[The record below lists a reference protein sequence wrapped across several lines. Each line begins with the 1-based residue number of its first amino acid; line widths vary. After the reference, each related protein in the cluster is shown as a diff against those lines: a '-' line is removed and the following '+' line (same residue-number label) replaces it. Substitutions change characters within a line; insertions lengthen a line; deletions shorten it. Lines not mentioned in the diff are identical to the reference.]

1 MKDRW
6 LEIAVGVGAGVLAF
20 FLLRLPLAQW
30 LPLLVLAGVLL
41 YVFRSGLLPATGRGP
56 AARAVESTGVTFDDI
71 GGQAAAKQEL
81 KEALEF
87 LRRPKEAQRFG
98 IRPIKGILLAG
109 PPGTGKTLL
118 AKAAA
123 TYTDSAFLATSGSAF
138 VEVYAGVGAQR
149 VREVFAEVRRLARRQ
164 GKQSAILFI
173 DEIEVLA
180 GKRGRHTSHLEYDQT
195 LNQLLVELDG
205 IGSDDDVQVLVMA
218 ATNRVD
224 LMDDALL
231 RPGRFD
237 RIVRV
242 ELPDREARE
251 QVLRIH
257 MRGKPLA
264 ADVDLGQV
272 AQETFGFSGAHL
284 ESVCNEAAILAMRA
298 GAPAITMEHLREA
311 IEKVMMGERLD
322 RRPGEEER
330 RRIAVHECGHA
341 LVAELLRPGS
351 VASVTI
357 ASRGQALG
365 YVRQRP
371 DEDRF
376 LQTQD
381 QMEDTIC
388 IALAGSQAE
397 RLLLGRPST
406 GAAADFQQAVELAR
420 RMVEDGMTPLGVVAR
435 DVLPPAALHRAVS
448 RVLRRQELRA
458 RALLGE
464 FSDGLR
470 AAAEVLLERERLT
483 SAEFRR
489 LVGLPPLPGGAAGRT
504 AEEAAGGGPGPRD
517 GGPAGGGPGPE
528 GPGGPQDGSS
538 GRDEPGPRGRRGAP
552 QDTAGD

>member
-1 MKDRW
+1 MKERW
-6 LEIAVGVGAGVLAF
+6 LEIAVGVGAGALAF
-20 FLLRLPLAQW
+20 VLLRLPVGQW
-30 LPLLVLAGVLL
+30 LPLVVLGGLVL
-41 YVFRSGLLPATGRGP
+41 YVFRTGLLPGTGRGP
-56 AARAVESTGVTFDDI
+56 AAHAVQATGVTFDDI

-87 LRRPKEAQRFG
+87 LRRPQEAQRFG

-205 IGSDDDVQVLVMA
+205 IGGDDDVQVLVMA

-251 QVLRIH
+251 QILRIH

-298 GAPAITMEHLREA
+298 GAPAITMDHLREA

-464 FSDGLR
+464 FSDGLQ
-470 AAAEVLLERERLT
+470 AAAERLLERERLT
-483 SAEFRR
+483 SSEFRR
-489 LVGLPPLPGGAAGRT
+489 LVGLPPLPGGTGGRPGSDGS
-504 AEEAAGGGPGPRD
+504 AGGSPRPGD
-517 GGPAGGGPGPE
+517 GGSQDGALPKGPAGTGGGE
-528 GPGGPQDGSS
+528 VR
-538 GRDEPGPRGRRGAP
+538 RDEPGPRGRRGAP
-552 QDTAGD
+552 QDRAGE

>member
-1 MKDRW
+1 MRERW
-6 LEIAVGVGAGVLAF
+6 REIALGAGLGVAAF
-20 FLLRLPLAQW
+20 LLLRLPVGQW
-30 LPLLVLAGVLL
+30 LPLLLLAGLVL
-41 YVFRSGLLPATGRGP
+41 YVFRMGLLPGTGRGP
-56 AARAVESTGVTFDDI
+56 VAHAVEATGVTFDDI

-205 IGSDDDVQVLVMA
+205 IRPEDDVQVLVMA
-218 ATNRVD
+218 ATNRPD

-251 QVLRIH
+251 QILRIH

-264 ADVDLGQV
+264 SDVDLGQV

-298 GAPAITMEHLREA
+298 GAPAIAMEHLREA

-341 LVAELLRPGS
+341 LVAEILRPGS

-357 ASRGQALG
+357 TSRGQALG

-406 GAAADFQQAVELAR
+406 GASADFQQAVELAR

-448 RVLRRQELRA
+448 RVLRRQEQRA

-470 AAAEVLLERERLT
+470 AAAERLLERERLT

-489 LVGLPPLPGGAAGRT
+489 LVGLPPLPHASAEPAAGDGPSGRGRGEGAT
-504 AEEAAGGGPGPRD
+504 AGGQGSGDRD
-517 GGPAGGGPGPE
+517 GG
-528 GPGGPQDGSS
+528 GS
-538 GRDEPGPRGRRGAP
+538 GVADEPGSRGRRQAP
-552 QDTAGD
+552 RDAAGD

>member
-1 MKDRW
+1 MKERW
-6 LEIAVGVGAGVLAF
+6 LEIATGIAAGVVAF
-20 FLLRLPLAQW
+20 VLLRLPAGQW
-30 LPLLVLAGVLL
+30 LPLAMFAGLL
-41 YVFRSGLLPATGRGP
+41 FYFFRGGLLPGTGRGGV
-56 AARAVESTGVTFDDI
+56 AQAVERTGVTFDDI
-71 GGQAAAKQEL
+71 GGQASAKQEL

-87 LRRPKEAQRFG
+87 LRRPEEAARFG
-98 IRPIKGILLAG
+98 IRPIRGILLAG

-149 VREVFAEVRRLARRQ
+149 VREVFAEARRLARRL
-164 GKQSAILFI
+164 GKNSAILFI

-195 LNQLLVELDG
+195 LNQLLVEMDG
-205 IGSDDDVQVLVMA
+205 ISTADDVRLLVMA
-218 ATNRVD
+218 ATNRPD
-224 LMDDALL
+224 LIDEALL

-264 ADVDLGQV
+264 DDVDLAQV

-298 GAPAITMEHLREA
+298 AAPAITMEHLREA

-322 RRPGEEER
+322 RRPSEEER

-341 LVAELLRPGS
+341 LVAEILRPGS

-365 YVRQRP
+365 YVRHRP

-381 QMEDTIC
+381 QIEDMIC

-406 GAAADFQQAVELAR
+406 GAEADFQQAVQLAR
-420 RMVEDGMTPLGVVAR
+420 RMVEDGMTSLGVVAR
-435 DVLPPAALHRAVS
+435 ETVPPATLHRAVT
-448 RVLRRQELRA
+448 RVLRRQERRA

-464 FSDGLR
+464 FSDGLE
-470 AAAEVLLERERLT
+470 AAARALLERERLT
-483 SAEFRR
+483 SAEFRQ
-489 LVGLPPLPGGAAGRT
+489 LVGLPPLAGPAAGDA
-504 AEEAAGGGPGPRD
+504 AERRAA
-517 GGPAGGGPGPE
+517 E
-528 GPGGPQDGSS
+528 GD
-538 GRDEPGPRGRRGAP
+538 
-552 QDTAGD
+552 